1 LFARLPQHILKTGGT
16 VKSKFVAAAVA
27 AIVGAGFVLSSA
39 AQVKPDQL
47 VKQRQAKMTLQG
59 KYIGPLAG
67 MAQGR
72 VPYDAKLVQRNAEF
86 LEALS
91 KMAWD
96 GFDPSTKDIKSRA
109 LPAVFTDTG
118 KFKAAAERL
127 EQEASKLVAVS
138 KGGDEAA
145 VKAQIGAV
153 GKACSGCHDTFQ
165 EKQ

>member
-1 LFARLPQHILKTGGT
+1 MKGKL
-16 VKSKFVAAAVA
+16 VAATLAIGAVV
-27 AIVGAGFVLSSA
+27 IVDAT
-39 AQVKPDQL
+39 AQVKPEIL

-72 VPYDAKLVQRNAEF
+72 VPYDAGAVQRNAVF

-96 GFDPSTKDIKSRA
+96 GFDPSTKGIKSRA
-109 LPAVFTDTG
+109 LPEVFTDAA
-118 KFKAAAERL
+118 KFKASAERL
-127 EQEASKLVAVS
+127 ETETSKLVAVS
-138 KGGDEAA
+138 KSGDEAA

-153 GKACSGCHDTFQ
+153 GKSCGACHDQFQ